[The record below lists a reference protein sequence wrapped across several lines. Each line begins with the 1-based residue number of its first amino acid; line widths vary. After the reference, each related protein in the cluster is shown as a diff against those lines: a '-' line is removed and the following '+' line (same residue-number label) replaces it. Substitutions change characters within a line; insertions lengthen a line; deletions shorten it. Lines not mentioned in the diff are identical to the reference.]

1 MKVLTLSR
9 YLLIALTATVACS
22 GILVGLS
29 ACEEDPVQV
38 NKDRLIVETLL
49 RLKGY
54 DLEANAKAK
63 EAVIRHLERQRGTV
77 EYVRLAR
84 HFKLKELVPT
94 LMSTAVETPNTT
106 LGAES
111 ATLVVE
117 LGQLKA
123 FSAVIEGKV
132 AEQAAR
138 AIEAL
143 GHVDRPEVRSYLLPL
158 VTNGQASRAVRNAA
172 ARALGRSR
180 LGEKALLSLA
190 RKGKVLDD
198 TKFAVGNLLLA
209 SGDVSIRRE
218 AQKYFKLPAGL
229 DATPFPPIAQ
239 LLKVKGN
246 PAIGK
251 KLFETTATCAKCHK
265 VRGAGKE
272 VGPDLSEIG
281 GKLSKEALFISIL
294 DPSAGISHNYET
306 YLIELAS
313 GNVLSGIVL
322 SQTDEVVLLKTKEA
336 IEKSIKKE
344 DIELMKKSETS
355 LMPADLVKT
364 ITQKQLADIVDY
376 LSTLKKQK

>member
-9 YLLIALTATVACS
+9 FLVIALLTTVICRGNLFGLGFSQEDTA
-22 GILVGLS
+22 
-29 ACEEDPVQV
+29 QV
-38 NKDRLIVETLL
+38 SKDRLIVETLL

-54 DLEANAKAK
+54 DLESNAKAK
-63 EAVIRHLERQRGTV
+63 QAVIRHVGRQRGTV

-84 HFKLKELVPT
+84 HFKLQELVPT
-94 LMSTAVETPNTT
+94 LMATAVKTPNTT

-123 FSAVIEGKV
+123 FSSVIGGKV
-132 AEQAAR
+132 AERAAR

-143 GHVDRPEVRSYLLPL
+143 GHVDRPEVRAYLLPL

-180 LGEKALLSLA
+180 LGEKELLELA

-198 TKFAVGNLLLA
+198 TSFAVGNLLLA
-209 SGDVSIRRE
+209 SGDVSIRKE
-218 AQKYFKLPAGL
+218 AQRYFKLPAGL
-229 DATPFPPIAQ
+229 NATPLPPIAQ
-239 LLKVKGN
+239 LLELKGS
-246 PAIGK
+246 PQSGK
-251 KLFETTATCAKCHK
+251 NLFETTATCAKCHK

-281 GKLSKEALFISIL
+281 SKLSKEALFVSIL

-306 YLIELAS
+306 YLIELVS
-313 GNVLSGIVL
+313 GNVLSGVVV
-322 SQTDEVVLLKTKEA
+322 SQTDELVVLKTKEA
-336 IEKSIKKE
+336 IEKSVDKD
-344 DIELMKKSETS
+344 DIELMKKTEIS
-355 LMPADLVKT
+355 LMPADIVKT
-364 ITQKQLADIVDY
+364 MTKNQLADLVEY
-376 LSTLKKQK
+376 LTTLKKQK

>member
-1 MKVLTLSR
+1 MKVSTLSPC
-9 YLLIALTATVACS
+9 LVIASLTTAICWGS
-22 GILVGLS
+22 LVGLALS
-29 ACEEDPVQV
+29 QEDAAQV
-38 NKDRLIVETLL
+38 NRDRLIVETLL

-54 DLEANAKAK
+54 DLESNPKAK
-63 EAVIRHLERQRGTV
+63 QAVIRHVDRQRGTV

-94 LMSTAVETPNTT
+94 LVATAVETPNTT

-123 FSAVIEGKV
+123 FSSVIEGKV
-132 AEQAAR
+132 AQRAAR
-138 AIEAL
+138 AIESL

-158 VTNGQASRAVRNAA
+158 VTNGQGSRAVRNAA

-180 LGEKALLSLA
+180 LGEKELLKLA

-209 SGDVSIRRE
+209 SGDVSIQKE

-229 DATPFPPIAQ
+229 NETPLPPIAQ
-239 LLKVKGN
+239 LLKIKGT
-246 PAIGK
+246 PESGK
-251 KLFETTATCAKCHK
+251 TLFETTGTCAKCHK

-281 GKLSKEALFISIL
+281 SKLSREALFVSIL

-306 YLIELAS
+306 YLIELVS
-313 GNVLSGIVL
+313 GNVLSGVL
-322 SQTDEVVLLKTKEA
+322 VSQTNEVVVLKTKEA

-344 DIELMKKSETS
+344 DVELMQKSETS

-364 ITQKQLADIVDY
+364 MTQNQLADIVEY

>member
-1 MKVLTLSR
+1 
-9 YLLIALTATVACS
+9 
-22 GILVGLS
+22 
-29 ACEEDPVQV
+29 
-38 NKDRLIVETLL
+38 
-49 RLKGY
+49 
-54 DLEANAKAK
+54 
-63 EAVIRHLERQRGTV
+63 
-77 EYVRLAR
+77 
-84 HFKLKELVPT
+84 
-94 LMSTAVETPNTT
+94 VETPNTT

-123 FSAVIEGKV
+123 FSSIIKGKV
-132 AEQAAR
+132 AERAAR

-143 GHVDRPEVRSYLLPL
+143 GHVDRPEVRAYLLPL

-180 LGEKALLSLA
+180 LGEKELLELA

-209 SGDVSIRRE
+209 SGDVSIKKE

-229 DATPFPPIAQ
+229 NETPLPPIAQ
-239 LLKVKGN
+239 LLKVKGT
-246 PAIGK
+246 PESGK
-251 KLFETTATCAKCHK
+251 KLFETTGTCAKCHK

-281 GKLSKEALFISIL
+281 SKLSREALFVSIL

-306 YLIELAS
+306 YLIELVS
-313 GNVLSGIVL
+313 GNVLSGVL
-322 SQTDEVVLLKTKEA
+322 VSQTNEVVVLKTKEA
-336 IEKSIKKE
+336 IEKSIKRE
-344 DIELMKKSETS
+344 DVELMQKSEIS

-364 ITQKQLADIVDY
+364 MTQNQLADIVEY